1 MPFKSKAQRRKFY
14 AMARSGEISPETV
27 EKWEKETPKGKKLPE
42 HVEKKAS
49 RREKQTA
56 GEKIRRGAL
65 IGSATATGAG
75 IGVSGSAIHDLLQK
89 RKLDKLEKIQK
100 GAVKP
105 HPMFSHPVAP
115 GKSKEI
121 QRLKRLVSRSST
133 GKALLATGLG
143 ATALGGT
150 AYIADAL
157 SNRGKE
163 KKAALEIDFYAL
175 RQAALEKVG
184 GRRKKRRGTGGDPD
198 LISWKDVLK
207 KGTPLSPR
215 MKRDEAYRASVLGVD
230 LAKVA
235 FYEEMEK
242 IAIRGLF
249 LRGAGSVARRAG
261 KLFTPRSGALN
272 LKGTAPSFGS
282 RLTARGEKMSRRGLG
297 IQQFKKWRRAN
308 PDPASR
314 AGRRKGRRELWQGDA
329 TKPLSGGPKA
339 NRPTGELLPP
349 PKTQVVAG
357 TGQRRNKPPAAPK
370 PTAATP
376 PPAAPKPTATSAA
389 PADQPFLQKHFG
401 LTPGA
406 EGGMLGGKGV
416 SDWFSKLTPDQRT
429 KVLAAGGVGL
439 AGGGFLAGKALGGG
453 GDRKVV
459 YV

>member
-75 IGVSGSAIHDLLQK
+75 IGISGSAIHDLLQK

-157 SNRGKE
+157 SNKGKE

-184 GRRKKRRGTGGDPD
+184 G
-198 LISWKDVLK
+198 
-207 KGTPLSPR
+207 
-215 MKRDEAYRASVLGVD
+215 VD

-242 IAIRGLF
+242 IAIGAFVGRAASGLVRGLTRARGGAT
-249 LRGAGSVARRAG
+249 RGAGWVAREARGVGRTLSSPFRGVKRVVKGDFSAPTVVPKGSILGRGVTRA
-261 KLFTPRSGALN
+261 KSDFTQAYHGHRPNPRVPG
-272 LKGTAPSFGS
+272 GS
-282 RLTARGEKMSRRGLG
+282 RPPGY
-297 IQQFKKWRRAN
+297 N
-308 PDPASR
+308 PKNVSNP
-314 AGRRKGRRELWQGDA
+314 RKGLRGS
-329 TKPLSGGPKA
+329 T
-339 NRPTGELLPP
+339 P
-349 PKTQVVAG
+349 PKPTVKA
-357 TGQRRNKPPAAPK
+357 TPKPTVKATPK

-376 PPAAPKPTATSAA
+376 PPAAPKPIATSAA
-389 PADQPFLQKHFG
+389 PADQPFLQRHFG

-416 SDWFSKLTPDQRT
+416 SDWFSKLTPDQRI
-429 KVLAAGGVGL
+429 KALGAGGVGL